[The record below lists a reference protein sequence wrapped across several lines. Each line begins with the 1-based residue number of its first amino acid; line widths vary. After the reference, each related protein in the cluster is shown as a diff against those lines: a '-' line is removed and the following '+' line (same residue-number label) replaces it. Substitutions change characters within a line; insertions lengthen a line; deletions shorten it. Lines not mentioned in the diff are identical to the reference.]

1 MRRAD
6 RLFDIIQILRTVKR
20 PVTAAALA
28 EKLECTP
35 RTIYRDVATL
45 QARRV
50 PIDGEAGV
58 GYVLRR
64 GFDLPPLMFTT
75 EEVEAIVLGARMI
88 PRLRDATLQRAAESV
103 LDKVTVVLPEQLRA
117 ELASARFYVSG
128 GSARQAKGIDLGAL
142 RGAIRD
148 NRKMRIV
155 YVDEKGRRTRR
166 TIWPIAMAYYV
177 DVTVIGAWCE
187 LRKDYRHFRVE
198 RVASSTVLDEQF
210 VSDPDLLR
218 GWMALAKER
227 MEEAP

>member
-6 RLFDIIQILRTVKR
+6 RLFDIIQILRTAKR

-28 EKLECTP
+28 RKLECTP

-50 PIDGEAGV
+50 PIDGEAGI

-88 PRLRDATLQRAAESV
+88 PRLRDAKLQRAAESV
-103 LDKVTVVLPEQLRA
+103 LDKVTVVLPERLRA
-117 ELASARFYVSG
+117 ELTSERFYVSG
-128 GSARQAKGIDLGAL
+128 GSARPAKGIDLGAL

-148 NRKMRIV
+148 NRKMRIA
-155 YVDEKGRRTRR
+155 YVDERGKRTRR
-166 TIWPIAMAYYV
+166 VIWPIAMAYYV
-177 DVTVIGAWCE
+177 DVTLIGAWCE
-187 LRKDYRHFRVE
+187 LRNDYRHFRVE
-198 RVASSTVLDEQF
+198 RVVSSTVLDEHF

-218 GWMALAKER
+218 GWMALGKER
-227 MEEAP
+227 MEESP